1 MKRIFLLLALAA
13 SLPASAQIYRWT
25 DAQGRTHFSNA
36 PPPAGTRAVV
46 VDPDAKAGPPSPES
60 LECHTLRCQG
70 ERMEERQR
78 KRESEDA
85 RIAAERA
92 AAAARQPQ
100 YRGLDFRA
108 YLSIRAGMTEGELLG
123 IAGPP
128 DLKANQGIALAAPV
142 SVQGSRNLS
151 AGGRAG
157 LTLQTWTWMPTA
169 PDPYTTTVTLVGGR
183 VSEVE
188 RVRKF

>member
-1 MKRIFLLLALAA
+1 MTRILFFLALAF
-13 SLPASAQIYRWT
+13 SQPAAAQIYRWT
-25 DAQGRTHFSNA
+25 DAQGRTHFSNT
-36 PPPAGTRAVV
+36 PPPAAAKAVV

-60 LECHTLRCQG
+60 TECYTLRCQG

-108 YLSIRAGMTEGELLG
+108 YLSIREGMTEGELLG
-123 IAGPP
+123 IAGAP
-128 DLKANQGIALAAPV
+128 DLKSNQGVALAAPAV
-142 SVQGSRNLS
+142 VQGSRNLAV
-151 AGGRAG
+151 AGRSG

>member
-1 MKRIFLLLALAA
+1 MKTLLLLLAITF
-13 SLPASAQIYRWT
+13 SLPAAGQIYRWT
-25 DAQGRTHFSNA
+25 DAQGRTHFSNT
-36 PPPAGTRAVV
+36 PPPAGAKAVV
-46 VDPDAKAGPPSPES
+46 VDPDAKAGPPSAES
-60 LECHTLRCQG
+60 MECYTVRCQG

-78 KRESEDA
+78 KRESEEA

-92 AAAARQPQ
+92 AVAARQPQ

-108 YLSIRAGMTEGELLG
+108 YLSIREGMTEGELLG

-128 DLKANQGIALAAPV
+128 DLKANQGIALAAPAT
-142 SVQGSRNLS
+142 VQGSRNL
-151 AGGRAG
+151 AVGGRAG